1 MMKKSTL
8 ISLVALAVA
17 LVGALIA
24 LVAYLKRSRC
34 VLCEDFEEEDMS
46 DIDLDIADYN
56 IPVSDL
62 EDDFSEE
69 EAAACP
75 ASCEECTETCCAQEE
90 IAPDAVVEEEKSE

>member
-1 MMKKSTL
+1 MKKSTL
-8 ISLVALAVA
+8 ISLIALAVA

-34 VLCEDFEEEDMS
+34 ALCEDFEEEDMS
-46 DIDLDIADYN
+46 DIDLDIADYD

-62 EDDFSEE
+62 EDDLPEE
-69 EAAACP
+69 PAACP

-90 IAPDAVVEEEKSE
+90 IAPDAVVEEEKTE